1 MRLRSLRRRVAH
13 RGPGVV
19 RESLTIRV
27 VSVSTRAATG
37 VYEDRT
43 GPPTVATLRSMG
55 HDVAD
60 PVVVA
65 DGEPLA
71 EALQSLLAESPDVII
86 TSGGT
91 GLTPKDLTPE
101 VTRRFL
107 DREIPGVVEAL
118 RLDGRSRGV
127 DTAALSRGVCGVAG
141 STFIV
146 NLPGSIGGARDGV
159 AVLAP
164 LLTHAVDQIAGG
176 DH

>member
-1 MRLRSLRRRVAH
+1 M
-13 RGPGVV
+13 
-19 RESLTIRV
+19 RESLTINV

-43 GPPTVATLRSMG
+43 GPPMVETLRAMG
-55 HDVAD
+55 HEVAD

-71 EALQSLLAESPDVII
+71 EALTALLAESPDVII

-107 DREIPGVVEAL
+107 DREIPGVAEAL

-141 STFIV
+141 NTLVV
-146 NLPGSIGGARDGV
+146 NLPGSMGGARDGV